1 MRRGTNSLEVKK
13 LNRNRVFR
21 YVNGRRETSMPDISA
36 ALDISGPTVLTIVKE
51 LKSAGVVEE
60 VGALESTGG
69 RKAKA
74 IASVKEARYA
84 VGMDITGNHVGFAY
98 TDLSMKVLD
107 HERIRKHFYNEEQY
121 FQEIGELLKDF
132 IARNH
137 SPAGQREGVGSA
149 LPGIVDREK
158 NILTRSHVLGIQEAS
173 NRMWTKYIPYPC
185 ELLNDANAAAI
196 TEDICCERPESN
208 MVYLSLSNSVGGAV
222 IFADEMKSNMGTKVG
237 NDDMTMYMGN
247 NWRSGE
253 FGHMVIHSEGRTCY
267 CGKKGCLDAYCSAL
281 KLAGLEEGNLSAF
294 FREME
299 SGNEEY
305 KRIWEDYLQDLAIA
319 VDNLRMCF
327 DCEIVLGGYV
337 GNHME
342 PYIER
347 FKEIVSKKNI
357 FGGSGEYVRV
367 CQYREESS
375 AYGAALYQIENYIS
389 KI

>member
-107 HERIRKHFYNEEQY
+107 HERIRKHFYNEEHY

-137 SPAGQREGVGSA
+137 IPEGQIEGVGIA

-158 NILTRSHVLGIQEAS
+158 NLLTRSHVLGIQEAS

-294 FREME
+294 FMEME

>member
-107 HERIRKHFYNEEQY
+107 HERIRKHFYNEEHY

-137 SPAGQREGVGSA
+137 IPEGQIEGVGIA

-294 FREME
+294 FMEME

>member
-137 SPAGQREGVGSA
+137 IPEGQIEGVGIA

>member
-137 SPAGQREGVGSA
+137 IPEGQIEGVGIA

-327 DCEIVLGGYV
+327 DCQIVLGGYV

>member
-107 HERIRKHFYNEEQY
+107 HERIRKHFYNEEEY

-132 IARNH
+132 IARNNI
-137 SPAGQREGVGSA
+137 PEGQIEGVGIA

-158 NILTRSHVLGIQEAS
+158 NILTRSHVLGVQEAS

-347 FKEIVSKKNI
+347 FKEIVAKKNI

>member
-51 LKSAGVVEE
+51 LKNAGVVEE

-137 SPAGQREGVGSA
+137 IPEGQIEGVGIA

>member
-137 SPAGQREGVGSA
+137 IPEGQIEGVGIA

-196 TEDICCERPESN
+196 PEDICCERPESN

>member
-21 YVNGRRETSMPDISA
+21 YVNGRSETSMPDISA

-51 LKSAGVVEE
+51 LKSAGVVAE
-60 VGALESTGG
+60 VGALQSTGG

-74 IASVKEARYA
+74 IASVKKARYA
-84 VGMDITGNHVGFAY
+84 VGMDITGNHVGFVY

-107 HERIRKHFYNEEQY
+107 HERIRKPFYNEERY
-121 FQEIGELLKDF
+121 FQEIGELLKEF

-137 SPAGQREGVGSA
+137 IPKEQIEGVGMA
-149 LPGIVDREK
+149 LPGIVDRKE
-158 NILTRSHVLGIQEAS
+158 NMLTHSHVLGIHEAS
-173 NRMWTKYIPYPC
+173 KGMWTQCIPYPC
-185 ELLNDANAAAI
+185 QLLNDANAAAI
-196 TEDICCERPESN
+196 TEEVCCDRPQSN
-208 MVYLSLSNSVGGAV
+208 MVYLSLSNSVGGAI
-222 IFADEMKSNMGTKVG
+222 IFADDMKSISGTQIT

-253 FGHMVIHSEGRTCY
+253 FGHIVLHPEGKTCY

-281 KLAGLEEGNLSAF
+281 NLAGLEDGNLKAF
-294 FREME
+294 FEKLE
-299 SGNEEY
+299 AGNEAYRQIWDEY
-305 KRIWEDYLQDLAIA
+305 LKDLAIA

-327 DCEIVLGGYV
+327 DCQIVLGGYV
-337 GNHME
+337 GNYME
-342 PYIER
+342 PYIGR
-347 FKEIVSKKNI
+347 LKELVAKKNI
-357 FGGSGEYVRV
+357 FDGNGEYVRV

-375 AYGAALYQIENYIS
+375 AYGAALYQIDNYIS